1 MPGPRAAKA
10 RSNRGQL
17 LFVGVSTSESSI
29 MELFPRWAQILGL
42 DAGIEGR
49 DIPLGAKPEAYL
61 RAVGEIAD
69 DPGIAGALVTTHKVA
84 VYEHAGSLFGS
95 LDRYAQLCRE
105 ISSIS
110 KRGEVLVGHAKDPIT
125 AGRAMD
131 HMLGIDYWRDRQAD
145 VLCMGAGGAGTAIT
159 VRLLTAEHR
168 PARIVVTDVEP
179 ARIESLAAIC
189 EKLEAPAVQL
199 VLVGGAEETEA
210 LLTELRPESVVVN
223 ATGMGKDLPGSPVSD
238 AANFPKGAVVWDL
251 NYRGELVFLRL
262 ARQRSDQLGLR
273 IHDGWRYFLHG
284 WTEVIAEVYALDLTP
299 SLFERMARAAEP
311 LRPTPQP

>member
-1 MPGPRAAKA
+1 
-10 RSNRGQL
+10 
-17 LFVGVSTSESSI
+17 
-29 MELFPRWAQILGL
+29 MELFPRWAKILGL
-42 DAGIEGR
+42 DSGIEGR
-49 DIPLGAKPEAYL
+49 DIPLGGEPDAY
-61 RAVGEIAD
+61 RTAVGEIAD

-105 ISSIS
+105 VSCIS

-131 HMLGIDYWRDRQAD
+131 HMLGIDYWRNRQAD

-159 VRLLTAEHR
+159 VRLLTAEHS

-199 VLVGGAEETEA
+199 VLVGGPEETEA
-210 LLTELRPESVVVN
+210 LLAELRPESVVVN

-238 AANFPKGAVVWDL
+238 AASFPRGAVVWDL
-251 NYRGELVFLRL
+251 NYRGELAFLRL
-262 ARQRSDQLGLR
+262 ARQRVDQLGLR

-311 LRPTPQP
+311 LRPSRPSP

>member
-1 MPGPRAAKA
+1 
-10 RSNRGQL
+10 
-17 LFVGVSTSESSI
+17 
-29 MELFPRWAQILGL
+29 MELFPRWAEILGL
-42 DAGIEGR
+42 DVGIGGR
-49 DIPLGAKPEAYL
+49 DIPLGAEPDAYL
-61 RAVGEIAD
+61 KAVGEIAD
-69 DPGIAGALVTTHKVA
+69 DPGITGALVTTHKVA

-95 LDRYAQLCRE
+95 LDRYAHLCRE
-105 ISSIS
+105 ISCIS
-110 KRGEVLVGHAKDPIT
+110 KRDQVLVGHAKDPIT

-131 HMLGIDYWRDRQAD
+131 HMLGIDYWRNRQAD

-159 VRLLTAEHR
+159 VRLLTAEHG

-189 EKLEAPAVQL
+189 QKLEAPAVQL
-199 VLVGGAEETEA
+199 VLVSGPEETEA

-238 AANFPKGAVVWDL
+238 AANFPRGAVVWDL
-251 NYRGELVFLRL
+251 NYRGELAFLRL
-262 ARQRSDQLGLR
+262 ARQRIDQLGLR

-311 LRPTPQP
+311 LRPSPPP

>member
-1 MPGPRAAKA
+1 
-10 RSNRGQL
+10 
-17 LFVGVSTSESSI
+17 
-29 MELFPRWAQILGL
+29 MELFPRWAKILGL
-42 DAGIEGR
+42 DSGIEGR
-49 DIPLGAKPEAYL
+49 DIPLGGEPDAY
-61 RAVGEIAD
+61 RTAVGEIAD

-84 VYEHAGSLFGS
+84 VYQHAGSLFGS
-95 LDRYAQLCRE
+95 LDRYAQLCKE
-105 ISSIS
+105 VSCIS

-125 AGRAMD
+125 AGQALD
-131 HMLGIDYWRDRQAD
+131 HMLDIDYWRNRQAD

-199 VLVGGAEETEA
+199 VLVGGPEETEA
-210 LLTELRPESVVVN
+210 LLAELRPESLVVN

-238 AANFPKGAVVWDL
+238 AASFPRGAVVWDL
-251 NYRGELVFLRL
+251 NYRGELAFLRL
-262 ARQRSDQLGLR
+262 ARQRVDQLGLR

-311 LRPTPQP
+311 LRPSPPPLTPSPGQP